1 MSLALEVAGG
11 GAPAASGLA
20 GLGGQALDLEGLP
33 GVGGV
38 EVRAQLA
45 DVAHDGVLAV
55 EALEVRDRPAG
66 RRPVARRSQQVH
78 DLVWLMRVSVVSL
91 I

>member
-20 GLGGQALDLEGLP
+20 GLGGQALDLEGLS

-55 EALEVRDRPAG
+55 EALEVRDRTG

>member
-11 GAPAASGLA
+11 GAPAAGGLA
-20 GLGGQALDLEGLP
+20 GLGGQALDLEGLA

-38 EVRAQLA
+38 KVRAQLA

-55 EALEVRDRPAG
+55 EALEVRDRA